1 MTDLQAVSVSEWL
14 DKHACDDGQGRGECC
29 GRWAV
34 CGGRAVW
41 MGNNG
46 EQSRFGRTLVAVW
59 VGGWRKPL
67 QSVSNYQMETRVH
80 ESGHDKRYK
89 YVEMQCQN
97 TDNQGARSCN
107 QETPMER
114 NENPI

>member
-1 MTDLQAVSVSEWL
+1 VTDLQAVSVSEWL

-29 GRWAV
+29 GGWAV

-59 VGGWRKPL
+59 VGGVEETFAICFEL
-67 QSVSNYQMETRVH
+67 SN
-80 ESGHDKRYK
+80 G
-89 YVEMQCQN
+89 N
-97 TDNQGARSCN
+97 TCS
-107 QETPMER
+107 
-114 NENPI
+114 